1 MLIPSIDCNFLQD
14 PQKMHQI
21 RNVWALLYSQCK
33 LNEGFK
39 MYIAAGFCQNLKLF
53 FVKNAWFITEK
64 WKRAMPPN
72 HTLKIVRSSAMYYQN
87 LIVIHESSKKL
98 LTIKSVKCF
107 FNTYYKHISSFL
119 PASRTHG
126 HSLHQNWYPFHK
138 FNYADNIHIIW
149 L

>member
-33 LNEGFK
+33 LNVGFK
-39 MYIAAGFCQNLKLF
+39 MYIAAGFCQNLIF
-53 FVKNAWFITEK
+53 FFKECMITEK

-72 HTLKIVRSSAMYYQN
+72 HTLKIVHSSAMYYQN

-98 LTIKSVKCF
+98 LTIKSVKIF
-107 FNTYYKHISSFL
+107 FNTYYKHISLFL
-119 PASRTHG
+119 PASPTHG
-126 HSLHQNWYPFHK
+126 HSLH
-138 FNYADNIHIIW
+138 
-149 L
+149 